1 MTEALPPRPGRRA
14 RPVPAARRRLKR
26 SLPGRDG
33 AWATETW
40 RQYQQTGA
48 PKLLRE
54 LLLYNKE
61 DVFMLREIE
70 RELANA

>member
-1 MTEALPPRPGRRA
+1 MG
-14 RPVPAARRRLKR
+14 LKR

-40 RQYQQTGA
+40 RRYRQTGTPA
-48 PKLLRE
+48 LLRE

-70 RELANA
+70 RELQAR